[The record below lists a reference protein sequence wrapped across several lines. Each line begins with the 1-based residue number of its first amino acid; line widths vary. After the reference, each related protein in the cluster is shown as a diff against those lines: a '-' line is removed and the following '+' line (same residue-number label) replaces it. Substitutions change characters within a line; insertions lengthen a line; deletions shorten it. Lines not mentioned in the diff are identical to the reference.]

1 MFDVKDSASAGY
13 RRIEVLTGPGR
24 RRRWSDQDKARAV
37 AESLVPGA
45 SPSAVARRWQV
56 CPQHLLALRRQA
68 RAGQLA
74 VPPDLAVALA
84 SEPALVPILADRPLP
99 TPPATAPVPPPPAPI
114 EIEIEVAGAVV
125 RAPASVDGTA
135 LTSVLRAVRAS
146 AARR

>member
-24 RRRWSDQDKARAV
+24 RRRWSDQDKVQAV

-45 SPSAVARRWQV
+45 SLSVVARRWQV
-56 CPQHLLALRRQA
+56 CPQQLFTWRRQA

-74 VPPDLAVALA
+74 VPPDLAIALA
-84 SEPALVPILADRPLP
+84 SAPALVPILADRPLP
-99 TPPATAPVPPPPAPI
+99 TSPVTPPVPPPPAPI
-114 EIEIEVAGAVV
+114 EIEVAGAVV
-125 RAPASVDGTA
+125 RVVAGVDGGA